1 MNLYIKEMCSM
12 TVNPYTITTGGLLI
26 HEFQRAADEKLNVE
40 DKKKWDD
47 MDTYDKTRFLE
58 RGGVTWGQNMPD
70 TSRDQIHIG
79 VFGACRILLH
89 ADYINLSLLAH
100 LCQHVSKVALL
111 DPDNIRV
118 IWDTTT
124 LDLQHQLH
132 DAVETLNAAW
142 NSGDVETKI
151 TFVENS
157 LTLTNEDIKEQIK
170 ILSNLITPDG
180 HNGFM
185 AVRGRLASET
195 RAEYDSEYDEWG
207 NY

>member
-1 MNLYIKEMCSM
+1 M

-47 MDTYDKTRFLE
+47 MDTYHKTRFLE
-58 RGGVTWGQNMPD
+58 RGGVTWGLTMPD
-70 TSRDQIHIG
+70 ICDNKIHIG

-89 ADYINLSLLAH
+89 GNYINPSLLKN
-100 LCQHVSKVALL
+100 LCNSVNTELSVF
-111 DPDNIRV
+111 DDDNPFEHRV
-118 IWDTTT
+118 VWNTAT
-124 LDLQHQLH
+124 LDLQHQLQI
-132 DAVETLNAAW
+132 AVQTINDVW
-142 NSGDVETKI
+142 NSDDVHSLTRKI
-151 TFVENS
+151 TFVEHS

-170 ILSNLITPDG
+170 ILSNLITDG

-185 AVRGRLASET
+185 AVRGRLASEPQL
-195 RAEYDSEYDEWG
+195 EPDSDYDEWG

>member
-1 MNLYIKEMCSM
+1 M

-89 ADYINLSLLAH
+89 ADYINPSLLAD
-100 LCQHVSKVALL
+100 LCQHVSKVALFL
-111 DPDNIRV
+111 DQDNSRV

-124 LDLQHQLH
+124 LDLQHELQI
-132 DAVETLNAAW
+132 AVQSINDVW
-142 NSGDVETKI
+142 NSDDVHSLTRKI
-151 TFVENS
+151 TFVEHS

-170 ILSNLITPDG
+170 ILSNLITDG

-185 AVRGRLASET
+185 AVRGRLASEPQL
-195 RAEYDSEYDEWG
+195 EPDSDYDEWG